1 MRAVVTGTNRGIGLE
16 LTRQLLARGDEVEA
30 LAREPDRARELRD
43 LQHRHGGALSV
54 LACDVS
60 SDSSVR
66 AYASARPRAPVD
78 LLINNA
84 ALYGTSRG
92 LEREDPAEVLHVLDV
107 NAVGALRMTQALL
120 GALREGR
127 DRKVAH
133 ISSGM
138 GSIGENSSGGYYAY
152 RMSKAAL
159 NMFSVTLAEG
169 VRKHGLISVVLNPGW
184 VQTDMGGAG
193 APVPVRDS
201 AAGLLQLIDR
211 LTPADSGKFLDYRA
225 GEEIPW

>member
-1 MRAVVTGTNRGIGLE
+1 MTGANRGIGLE

-30 LAREPDRARELRD
+30 LVRDPDRARELDALRPS
-43 LQHRHGGALSV
+43 HGASLTV
-54 LACDVS
+54 LPCEVS
-60 SDSSVR
+60 SDSGVR
-66 AYASARPRAPVD
+66 TYARMRPRLPVD

-84 ALYGTSRG
+84 GMYGHSRG
-92 LEREDPAEVLHVLDV
+92 LEHEDPAEVLHILDV
-107 NAVGALRMTQALL
+107 NAVGALRLTRVLFSALC
-120 GALREGR
+120 EGR
-127 DRKVAH
+127 GRKIAH
-133 ISSGM
+133 ISSSM
-138 GSIGENSSGGYYAY
+138 GSIGDNASGGYYAY

-159 NMFSVTLAEG
+159 NMFSVTLAEE